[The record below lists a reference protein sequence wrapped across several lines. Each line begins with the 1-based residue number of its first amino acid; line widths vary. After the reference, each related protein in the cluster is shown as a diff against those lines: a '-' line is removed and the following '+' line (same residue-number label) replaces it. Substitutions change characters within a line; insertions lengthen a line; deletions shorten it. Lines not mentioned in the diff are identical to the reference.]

1 MTKYSPEDIA
11 NMMRQALQ
19 IKVGFSAWT
28 VSTPHLE
35 VFANMVAQKAV
46 EKEREE
52 IIESF
57 KAHSAMQRTE
67 NGRYPSRI
75 GEEFLKIVLR
85 RGKE

>member
-1 MTKYSPEDIA
+1 MSKYTTEDIA
-11 NMMRQALQ
+11 DMMRQALQ
-19 IKVGFSAWT
+19 TKVGFSAWT

-35 VFANMVAQKAV
+35 AFAEMVAQKAV

-57 KAHSAMQRTE
+57 KAHSAMQRI